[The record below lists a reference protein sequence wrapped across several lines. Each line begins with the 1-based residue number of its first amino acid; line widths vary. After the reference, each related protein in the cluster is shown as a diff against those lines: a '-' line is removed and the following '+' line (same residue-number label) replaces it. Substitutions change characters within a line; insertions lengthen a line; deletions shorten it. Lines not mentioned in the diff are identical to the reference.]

1 MNQKAK
7 EEWDK
12 KQAEEAEK
20 FRKLNQVSMVYHC
33 LMNLGICLKQLNRET
48 NDLVC

>member
-12 KQAEEAEK
+12 KQAETDKNKKQTEVLHNLQFIIFNLDDMLAL
-20 FRKLNQVSMVYHC
+20 LNYHA
-33 LMNLGICLKQLNRET
+33 II
-48 NDLVC
+48 